1 MPLPERPPV
10 ASRQGNGQ
18 ARERV
23 RYGLVTWFRTPPR
36 RHGEVAYRR
45 EVSFLELFYDL
56 VYVVLIGRAT
66 HHLAAHID
74 WGNVAN
80 FAVVFGLIWLAWF
93 NGTFWHEQHGRED
106 GRSRNYIFLQMG
118 LLALL
123 AVFADE
129 ATGSDGRE
137 FALTYTILFAL
148 FTWQWYQVQRI
159 DDRRYRPTTTRYL
172 TGMVASDVV
181 MLTSAF
187 ASGSVRTSMWAVIV
201 IGWLL
206 GGTVLMAIDHT
217 EGFGEGVTASLVE
230 RVGLFTIIV
239 LGEVVVGVVGGI
251 SDADERSART
261 ILTGM
266 LGLTIGMGMW
276 WNYFDLL
283 GRRVPKR
290 RGLRLAGWLYA
301 HLPMTMAIAASGAA
315 MVGLLEHVGD
325 SRTPTAT
332 AWLLTGSVA
341 VVLGGVTLAAHAL
354 PTDEFPPGMVRYIAP
369 AYGLAAV
376 VCLALGGARPSPVVL
391 VTSVS
396 AVLLLLWLGVFVV
409 FLALGGDPEVTELEP
424 TTG

>member
-1 MPLPERPPV
+1 M
-10 ASRQGNGQ
+10 
-18 ARERV
+18 
-23 RYGLVTWFRTPPR
+23 
-36 RHGEVAYRR
+36 
-45 EVSFLELFYDL
+45 
-56 VYVVLIGRAT
+56 
-66 HHLAAHID
+66 
-74 WGNVAN
+74 
-80 FAVVFGLIWLAWF
+80 VFGLIWLAWF

-172 TGMVASDVV
+172 DGDGRQRRRDADERLRQRVRANVDVGGDRHR
-181 MLTSAF
+181 AGC
-187 ASGSVRTSMWAVIV
+187 SGAR
-201 IGWLL
+201 
-206 GGTVLMAIDHT
+206 VLMAIDHT

-369 AYGLAAV
+369 TYGLAAV